1 MRVAF
6 TLGLIADDLTGA
18 SDSAVQF
25 ARRGWNALLV
35 LDTVRLKPDTTPDK
49 YVVSGFSRT
58 VTDHQVFAITTDA
71 RALDNASAESLTT
84 DALLQLLDA
93 RVDRLYLKIDSTMR
107 GSVPG
112 QISGALEGWRTKYP
126 AASAVVCPAYP
137 RMGRTVVANQVQV
150 HGQPIELS
158 SIGRDPVTP
167 VTASDLAVLI
177 PGSLRVAPERISQRP
192 APVVTVDATSNDDLA
207 KIASA
212 IAAAGPSVIPVGSG
226 GLAETMA
233 ATWSDAVRSVRR
245 AKAREYRASD
255 GGQADHRL
263 PKNPRIL
270 ILVTSLNPVSLAQVD
285 RLAGAFPDVVFLLPP
300 TERVGNTSV
309 AERLAEKFAR
319 RFERERWDVL
329 GFIGGDGAR
338 AALRRLD
345 ASALRIVDAILEGIP
360 LGIVVGGHADG
371 TPIFTKAGGFGA
383 EDALVRVVET
393 LTK

>member
-1 MRVAF
+1 VRVAF

-233 ATWSDAVRSVRR
+233 ATWSDAVRSVRLQPDR
-245 AKAREYRASD
+245 IL
-255 GGQADHRL
+255 QADHRL
-263 PKNPRIL
+263 PKSPRIL

-309 AERLAEKFAR
+309 AERLAENFAR
-319 RFERERWDVL
+319 RFEREKWDVL